1 MLPSPSGRRL
11 TRYTDAQVAQAL
23 AALELNGGNVKR
35 TARDLDIPRAT
46 LGMWRDKQAV
56 MKMALSGAIVTT
68 HPDIVDRAATLA
80 DRYLRLQ
87 DLALD
92 RSETLVPL
100 SDQLRDVLAAAREG
114 REGHLDYS
122 QGRRGGSVSIDARN
136 QTIYTSDA
144 LIASLLRAKS
154 GQLEEGEGI

>member
-1 MLPSPSGRRL
+1 M
-11 TRYTDAQVAQAL
+11 TRVQRVYTDAQVAEAL
-23 AALELNGGNVKR
+23 ARLAVNNGNIKR
-35 TARDLDIPRAT
+35 TAEELDIPRAT
-46 LGMWRDKQAV
+46 LGLWRDKQAV
-56 MKMALSGAIVTT
+56 VSMALSGTIATT
-68 HPDIVDRAATLA
+68 HPEIVDRAVALA
-80 DRYLRLQ
+80 ERYLRLQ

-154 GQLEEGEGI
+154 GQLEEGEDDEAG